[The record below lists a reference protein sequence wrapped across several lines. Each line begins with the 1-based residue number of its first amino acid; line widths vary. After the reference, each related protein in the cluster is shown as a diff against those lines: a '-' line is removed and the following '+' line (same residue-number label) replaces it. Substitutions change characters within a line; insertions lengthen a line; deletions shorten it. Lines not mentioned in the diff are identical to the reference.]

1 VSTNKLG
8 KGKLLGKKGLFTFV
22 KNEKRKQRYSEHFL
36 GATSILLTKRNKK
49 SVRTLKQDATH
60 SRKIGETTTQF
71 KINLL
76 IEICAK
82 KKNT

>member
-36 GATSILLTKRNKK
+36 GATSIP
-49 SVRTLKQDATH
+49 RTSYK
-60 SRKIGETTTQF
+60 TQ
-71 KINLL
+71 
-76 IEICAK
+76 
-82 KKNT
+82 